1 MLKKGSEFVFLHP
14 VMAEDSGIVN
24 TSLVTQ
30 ANMNFN
36 RVIATLGEQ
45 TLEIE

>member
-1 MLKKGSEFVFLHP
+1 MLKKGSGFVYLHP
-14 VMAEDSGIVN
+14 VMVEDSGIVN
-24 TSLVTQ
+24 TSLVIQ
-30 ANMNFN
+30 ANMNNN